1 MRGITLVGL
10 GSIAALAAATVA
22 YVIGQRE
29 PSAADHWALV
39 DRYCVGCHN
48 DAELAGDLAFDS
60 LNRTALHADAAVW
73 EAAIRKLRGHL
84 MPPPGEPR
92 PAEASVAALV
102 RWLEQSLDEAARE
115 APNPGAPALHRLN
128 RAEYANAV
136 RDLLDVPVDAATLLP
151 ADDSSGGFDNIADAL
166 SVSPALLSS
175 YVSAAARISRLAV
188 GDSNASSTIVTYRP
202 ARGLVQATH
211 LDGQPLGTRGGMS
224 VRHVF
229 PLDAEYEIRV
239 GRGGGGFGLEA
250 LGGDEEVEIT
260 LNGERAAVLGRGGP
274 RTAVLQIP
282 AGPQTLGAAIVRKR
296 DAQGVD
302 DLFAVHAPTPGITTL
317 SIVGPRSASGAPF
330 QGVGDTP
337 SRRRL
342 FVCSPADES
351 DAGRDA
357 GGRATQARA
366 GMPEVEQR
374 REQLPGAVAEENAC
388 ATEILA
394 RLAARAYRR
403 PVSADDAALATLL
416 EFYAAGRAEGSFD
429 TGIQRAV
436 ARALVDPE
444 FIFRFEAEPSDLPP
458 GSVYR
463 VRDVELASRLSFFVW
478 SSVPDEALL
487 AAAAA
492 GELSQP
498 AVLEREVR
506 RMLSEPKADA
516 LVTNFAS
523 QWLGLRQLDTVS
535 PTSSEFDGNVRQAM
549 RKETELL
556 FSSVLREDRS
566 VVDLLAADYT
576 FVDERLARHYG
587 IPGIRGSRFRRVE
600 LGDSERRGLLGHGSV
615 LTVTSAP
622 NRTSPVKRGQW
633 ILENVLGTPAPP
645 PPDNVETNLDETAP
659 AGAAPTTMR
668 QRLTRHMADP
678 GCAACH
684 NLMDPLGFALENFD
698 FTGQW
703 RDAEA
708 GAPVDANGVFVDGSA
723 LVGLCRA
730 AAGAT
735 RSQRDVRADVHGK
748 AADICARPVA
758 RGQRHAG
765 RASDRAACGARRLP
779 LIGARAGRRGER
791 ADANAHQGAGP
802 RNAGAR
808 RAMRT
813 TRCS

>member
-1 MRGITLVGL
+1 MHGSTLVGL
-10 GSIAALAAATVA
+10 GSIAVLAATTGA
-22 YVIGQRE
+22 YVLAHRE

-48 DAELAGDLAFDS
+48 DTERAGDLALDRVD
-60 LNRTALHADAAVW
+60 RTALATDAAVW
-73 EAAIRKLRGHL
+73 ETAIRKLRGHL

-92 PAEASVAALV
+92 PAETSVDAIV
-102 RWLEQSLDEAARE
+102 GWLEESLDAAARE

-136 RDLLDVPVDAATLLP
+136 RDLLDVTVDATTLLP
-151 ADDSSGGFDNIADAL
+151 ADDSSGGFDNIASAL

-175 YVSAAARISRLAV
+175 YVAAAARISRLAV
-188 GDSNASSTIVTYRP
+188 GDPSAGSGIVTYRP
-202 ARGLVQATH
+202 ARGLVQGAH

-260 LNGERAAVLGRGGP
+260 INGERAALLGRSGP

-302 DLFAVHAPTPGITTL
+302 DLFAVRAPTPGITTL
-317 SIVGPRSASGAPF
+317 SIVGPRSAR
-330 QGVGDTP
+330 GVGDTP

-342 FVCSPADES
+342 FVCSPAAES
-351 DAGRDA
+351 
-357 GGRATQARA
+357 
-366 GMPEVEQR
+366 
-374 REQLPGAVAEENAC
+374 EEAAC
-388 ATEILA
+388 AAEILT
-394 RLAARAYRR
+394 RLATRAYRR
-403 PVSADDAALATLL
+403 PVPAGDTALATLL

-436 ARALVDPE
+436 ARTLVDPE
-444 FIFRFEAEPSDLPP
+444 FIFRFEAEPADLRP
-458 GSVYR
+458 GAIYR
-463 VRDVELASRLSFFVW
+463 VSDVELASRLSFFLW
-478 SSVPDEALL
+478 SSIPDEPLL

-506 RMLSEPKADA
+506 RMLADPKADA
-516 LVTNFAS
+516 LVANFAS

-535 PTSSEFDGNVRQAM
+535 PTSSEFDGNLRLAF

-600 LGDSERRGLLGHGSV
+600 LGASERRGLLGHGSI

-668 QRLTRHMADP
+668 QRLQRHMEDP

-708 GAPVDANGVFVDGSA
+708 GAPVDAHGVFVDGSA
-723 LVGLCRA
+723 LEGPAGLRQVLLARSELFGHTFAEKLLTYALGRSLEASDMPAVRAIVRRA
-730 AAGAT
+730 ARDDYRLSALVLGVVESVPMQM
-735 RSQRDVRADVHGK
+735 RS
-748 AADICARPVA
+748 
-758 RGQRHAG
+758 
-765 RASDRAACGARRLP
+765 RAA
-779 LIGARAGRRGER
+779 E
-791 ADANAHQGAGP
+791 
-802 RNAGAR
+802 
-808 RAMRT
+808 
-813 TRCS
+813 